1 MKRTTVLI
9 DGGFFFQR
17 VMFFTR
23 KYFAKDLLLS
33 AEQLGQIIKKIVKL
47 HIEDERSASREL
59 YRVYYY
65 DCPPPSNQV
74 RLPIVPA
81 GHKTSGHMNFNSHTP
96 YQLRRDLHDQL
107 RSSRKTA
114 LRLGELAKNG
124 EWQLNTHSLKTL
136 LNGQKS
142 WDDLT
147 NDDFHYRIEQ
157 KTVDTKLGMD
167 ITTLALDKLVD
178 VIVLVAGDSDFVPAA
193 KLARMKGIDFV
204 LDPMWANT
212 TGSLSEHV
220 DGLRSFDLVRI
231 IRDLTGAALAKQPE
245 WWAVRGGAVAQ
256 QADNVGIA
264 ITGNLDAVPGLRA
277 ATEIGRSKK
286 AANT

>member
-1 MKRTTVLI
+1 MKRTAVLI

-33 AEQLGQIIKKIVKL
+33 AEQLGRIIRKIVKL

-74 RLPIVPA
+74 RLPIIPV
-81 GHKTSGHMNFNSHTP
+81 GHKTSGHMNFNSHPP

-136 LNGQKS
+136 LNGQKT
-142 WDDLT
+142 WEDLT

-212 TGSLSEHV
+212 SGSLSEHV

-231 IRDLTGAALAKQPE
+231 IRDLTGVTLAKQPE

-277 ATEIGRSKK
+277 AAEIG
-286 AANT
+286 